1 MKADTGKE
9 GYIYRAGGGAI
20 SAIKMLLIRRIEAKK
35 CANTGTG
42 TPDFCCQIK
51 SPIILP
57 HGLNGIIIAR
67 NVVIGNNVA
76 IYQHVTIAESDKT
89 KKTIIEDNVI
99 IGAGAV
105 ILNNSH
111 IGKDAKIGANAVVI
125 TDVPEGATAVG
136 VPARIILK

>member
-9 GYIYRAGGGAI
+9 GYIYRARGGVI

-67 NVVIGNNVA
+67 NVEIGNNVA
-76 IYQHVTIAESDKT
+76 IYQHVTISESDKT
-89 KKTIIEDNVI
+89 KKTIIEDNVV

-105 ILNNSH
+105 ILNNPH
-111 IGKDAKIGANAVVI
+111 IGKGAKIGANAVVVADI
-125 TDVPEGATAVG
+125 PAGCTAVG
-136 VPARIILK
+136 VPARIIKK

>member
-9 GYIYRAGGGAI
+9 GYIYRAGGVI
-20 SAIKMLLIRRIEAKK
+20 SAVKMLLIRRIEAKK

-57 HGLNGIIIAR
+57 HGLNGI
-67 NVVIGNNVA
+67 VIGNNVA

-89 KKTIIEDNVI
+89 KKAIIEDNVI

-111 IGKDAKIGANAVVI
+111 IGKGAKIGANAVVVC
-125 TDVPEGATAVG
+125 DVPEGATAS
-136 VPARIILK
+136 RCTSKNNRKNKI